1 MRTDSVVLHED
12 PVGRI
17 ERTTNPPGLRLYGT
31 LDFHTRSILDRELD
45 YGLRDGQDL
54 YVDLSELEFID
65 VRCMRTLLDVAAHL
79 ELDGCRLVLLG
90 PNLAVRRIIRICRE
104 ARPGTVDVFLRP
116 T

>member
-12 PVGRI
+12 PVCRI
-17 ERTTNPPGLRLYGT
+17 EKSTNPPRLRLCGT
-31 LDFHTRSILDRELD
+31 LDVHALTILDRELED
-45 YGLRDGQDL
+45 GLRDGQDL

-79 ELDGCRLVLLG
+79 ELDGCHLVLLG
-90 PNLAVRRIIRICRE
+90 PNPAVRRIIASCQE
-104 ARPGTVDVFLRP
+104 TVPRNVEIIPCP